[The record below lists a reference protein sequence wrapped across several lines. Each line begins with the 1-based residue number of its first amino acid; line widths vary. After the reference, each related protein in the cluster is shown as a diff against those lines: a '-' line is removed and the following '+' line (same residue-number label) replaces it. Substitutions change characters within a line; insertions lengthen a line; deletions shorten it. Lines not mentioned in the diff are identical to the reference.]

1 MQFALGTLVER
12 LQYHR
17 PRRLTLGRAQHAAV
31 LVPLWGTGDD
41 LRLVCFQRTHEV
53 LHPGEICFPGG
64 SLEPEDEGPIAA
76 ALREAHE
83 EIGLAPQHVKVLGQL
98 DDVETV
104 VSNFIITPIVGYTED
119 LPELR
124 PDALEV
130 ARIIDIPVAL
140 LAQPGVES
148 ARRQEYRGVG
158 KLRYAYEFDGHRIWG
173 ATGRILRSL
182 LDLWRSELQTA

>member
-1 MQFALGTLVER
+1 MQFALTTLVER

-17 PRRLTLGRAQHAAV
+17 PRRLTLGRAHHAAV
-31 LVPLWGTGDD
+31 LVPLWGASDD
-41 LRLVCFQRTHEV
+41 LRLVCFERTPEV
-53 LHPGEICFPGG
+53 VHPGEICFPGG
-64 SLEPEDEGPIAA
+64 SIEPGDAGPVAA
-76 ALREAHE
+76 ALRETHE
-83 EIGLAPQHVKVLGQL
+83 EIGLPPQRVRVLGQL

-104 VSNFIITPIVGYTED
+104 VSNFIITPVVGYVAD

-130 ARIIDIPVAL
+130 ARIMSIPVAL
-140 LAQPGVES
+140 LARPGVES
-148 ARRQEYRGVG
+148 ARWQEYRGVG

-182 LDLWRSELQTA
+182 LDVWRSELQSA